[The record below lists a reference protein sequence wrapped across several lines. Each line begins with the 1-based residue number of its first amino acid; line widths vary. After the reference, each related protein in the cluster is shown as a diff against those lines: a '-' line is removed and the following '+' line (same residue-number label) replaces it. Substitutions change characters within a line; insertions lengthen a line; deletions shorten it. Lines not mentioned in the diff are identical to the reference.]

1 MIRHHPDS
9 NILLEY
15 TAGSLPWAMS
25 LAVSA
30 HLQLCPQCRQ
40 QHQQLDSVGGTLL
53 DDCDPEVVESDVLT
67 RLMDRIEQSEQPA
80 ETDFAETEVQQPV
93 RQTRQPG
100 STSNALNSS
109 GDPALA
115 NLPRVVKKLIGKNQP
130 LRWKRVSPA
139 LKMSRLSS
147 GQNRY
152 EVAFHRIC
160 KGGKVAEHDHRGRE
174 ITLVLYGSFSDA
186 DGIYTPGDFL
196 LREPGEVHRPTATQD
211 QECLCLSVVEAPVSV
226 TGFLGWLVNPF
237 LSFRPA

>member
-53 DDCDPEVVESDVLT
+53 DDCAPEAVESDVLT
-67 RLMDRIEQSEQPA
+67 RLMGRIEQSEQPA
-80 ETDFAETEVQQPV
+80 ETERVETEA
-93 RQTRQPG
+93 RQPARQARP
-100 STSNALNSS
+100 SVNASNSVNSNR
-109 GDPALA
+109 DPALA
-115 NLPRVVKKLIGKNQP
+115 DLPRVVQKLISKNQP
-130 LRWKRVSPA
+130 LRWRRVSPA
-139 LKMSRLSS
+139 LTMSRLNS

-174 ITLVLYGSFSDA
+174 ITLVLHGSFSDA